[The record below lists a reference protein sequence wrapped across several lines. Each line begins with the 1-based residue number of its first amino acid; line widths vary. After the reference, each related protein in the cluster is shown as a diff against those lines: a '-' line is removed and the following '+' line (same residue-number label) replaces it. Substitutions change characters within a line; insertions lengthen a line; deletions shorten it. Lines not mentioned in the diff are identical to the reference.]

1 MSRFSKPTK
10 KFTPLIRRVGNE
22 SLERQVLSNQS
33 VRSSSSIGASK
44 TTWNWRDSYTNIYVP
59 QDPIILSSPFQVA
72 VYEKVNLFVTENN
85 MERDFFIFDENGNP
99 DVFSF
104 WTDNYIEDET
114 FYVLDENGEPE
125 EFSTYDD

>member
-10 KFTPLIRRVGNE
+10 KFTPPVRRVGDE

-33 VRSSSSIGASK
+33 VRSSSSAGASK
-44 TTWNWRDSYTNIYVP
+44 TTWNWRDSYVNIYVP
-59 QDPIILSSPFQVA
+59 QDPIILSSSFQVA

-85 MERDFFIFDENGNP
+85 MEREFFILDENGNP
-99 DVFSF
+99 EVFSF
-104 WTDNYIEDET
+104 WTDNYIGDET